1 MDCDVLILAGI
12 WNSGPTHWQTHW
24 EHKHPGWTR
33 VAHRDWNNPKC
44 DEWVAEL
51 DAAIAG
57 CEGTPILVAHSLS
70 CSMLAHW
77 AQSGSQLKIAGAF
90 MVAPADPEGAA
101 FPVEANGFAP
111 MPLAK
116 LPFPS
121 VVVASA
127 DDGFVSIER
136 ARQFAQAWG
145 SRLVELGAGGHVNGD
160 SGYGEWPEGEKM
172 LEAFCAEL
180 AKDV

>member
-1 MDCDVLILAGI
+1 MNCDVLILAGI

-24 EHKHPGWTR
+24 EHKHPGWSR

-44 DEWVAEL
+44 DEWVTEL

-57 CEGTPILVAHSLS
+57 CEGTPLLVAHSLS
-70 CSMLAHW
+70 CAMLAHW
-77 AQSGSQLKIAGAF
+77 ARSGSALKIAGAF
-90 MVAPADPEGAA
+90 IVAPADPDGPA

-111 MPLAK
+111 MPMEK

-127 DDGFVSIER
+127 DDPFVTIER
-136 ARQFAQAWG
+136 AREIANAWG
-145 SRLVELGAGGHVNGD
+145 SKLVEIGAAGHVNGD
-160 SGYGEWPEGEKM
+160 TGFGEWPEGEKL
-172 LEAFCAEL
+172 LEAFCL
-180 AKDV
+180 QVTK